1 MDVKMDLK
9 IELPGE
15 LLESI
20 WELHS
25 AHPWGHRSRDLGSP
39 WSHPRLESGRQRFVG
54 YEQITVWVSGMS
66 RKAWKFADPGACE
79 GDLGV

>member
-20 WELHS
+20 WELKSLLESIWELKS
-25 AHPWGHRSRDLGSP
+25 AHPWGHR
-39 WSHPRLESGRQRFVG
+39 
-54 YEQITVWVSGMS
+54 M
-66 RKAWKFADPGACE
+66 
-79 GDLGV
+79 